1 MENEESRLT
10 NVLEKIAGV
19 IFGSFP
25 VLLVVAIIVIPIVV
39 ICNSDHK
46 SLIEEY
52 AEKGVTHCMVTE
64 IKDLKDSDAYE
75 VTFKVDGSLEW
86 YTVVTDSEWD
96 VKKFSEKDS
105 PIAIGD
111 YRFVKFDVENNE
123 YSAPNSVETMHKAI
137 SVSHKKG

>member
-19 IFGSFP
+19 VFKIVPILFSIG
-25 VLLVVAIIVIPIVV
+25 VLAIPIVV
-39 ICNSDHK
+39 FCTVDHK
-46 SLIEEY
+46 SLSEEY
-52 AEKGVTHCMVTE
+52 AEMGATHCMVTE

-75 VTFKVDGSLEW
+75 ITFKVDGSLEW

-96 VKKFSEKDS
+96 AQKYSEKAS

-111 YRFVKFDVENNE
+111 YRYVKFDVENNE